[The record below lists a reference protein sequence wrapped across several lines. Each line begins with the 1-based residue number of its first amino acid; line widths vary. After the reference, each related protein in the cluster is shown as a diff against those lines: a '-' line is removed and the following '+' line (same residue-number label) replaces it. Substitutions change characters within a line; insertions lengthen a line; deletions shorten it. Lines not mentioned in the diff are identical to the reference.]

1 MLYVRQDSSGA
12 IVDVS
17 CCGGMLCIETSVA
30 DTGHLAHRCERA
42 VYEEGSS
49 FCIEQEDQVPTR
61 VSRTETLK
69 KVKFLLT
76 IATRITAM
84 LSLRPLIG
92 SDRIVKLIRWNQGRL
107 PHIFRIYME
116 FCNYGDL
123 FSLIINYSPLS
134 NEDGNILKERDF
146 IPEPFIWKMFEDLV
160 IAGILMERGDLEPTT
175 KRWGVIV
182 HRDWRSQNVF
192 LGENTSGI
200 YRGFPTSKTGDF
212 GWCAIMPTSE
222 EKHPAWR
229 FYASP
234 PPWEHW
240 PPVSCLHEALRDSK
254 SANAM
259 VGTKSRHWR
268 SAKLID
274 EW

>member
-1 MLYVRQDSSGA
+1 ML
-12 IVDVS
+12 I
-17 CCGGMLCIETSVA
+17 
-30 DTGHLAHRCERA
+30 
-42 VYEEGSS
+42 
-49 FCIEQEDQVPTR
+49 
-61 VSRTETLK
+61 
-69 KVKFLLT
+69 

-123 FSLIINYSPLS
+123 FSLICNYSPLS
-134 NEDGNILKERDF
+134 HEAGNILKERDL

-160 IAGILMERGDLEPTT
+160 ITGILMERGDLEPTT

-200 YRGFPTSKTGDF
+200 YKGYPTSKTGDF

-222 EKHPAWR
+222 EKHPGWR

-234 PPWEHW
+234 PLWEHW
-240 PPVSCLHEALRDSK
+240 PPVS
-254 SANAM
+254 
-259 VGTKSRHWR
+259 
-268 SAKLID
+268 
-274 EW
+274 